1 LGGISQLS
9 MFDSQRVLTD
19 FKALTGPERANP
31 IINHPINMYIS
42 MYDAKKKTHM
52 FQTTMNIPIIDI

>member
-1 LGGISQLS
+1 

-19 FKALTGPERANP
+19 FKALTGPTHANP

-42 MYDAKKKTHM
+42 MYDAKKYFPTYVQKTI
-52 FQTTMNIPIIDI
+52 NITIIYMIDI